1 MKKIVL
7 AIVLTSAAW
16 LSAAYAAYATE
27 SVYVLSASQM
37 RGLESQFTEI
47 YNAGYAA
54 YKELQRCQG
63 V

>member
-7 AIVLTSAAW
+7 AILLTSAAW
-16 LSAAYAAYATE
+16 LSVAYAAYATE

-37 RGLESQFTEI
+37 RGLGEQFSEI

-54 YKELQRCQG
+54 YKELQRCKG